1 MYPNPFP
8 QYPSE
13 GLTDQM
19 RMNQQV
25 MWNNGQYGYPHNSFK
40 NTHQY
45 ATSHNQDWS
54 QYEPAHEF
62 QRPQLPPQPQ
72 TVLNNPDNIRV
83 TLQDEKEWKELHELG
98 NEMLVLSVGRM
109 LSPQLNYLVTGL
121 NTHENYSF
129 GLKLKRLNTNILK
142 RVEGG
147 WEESKIKVKAS
158 WESNEIFLDTKEG
171 FVWMEDEVS
180 FERAKIYSE
189 KKRTRIVTET
199 EEKRQEGLLIN
210 TRCRYIPVLSI
221 YSQKSEIAR
230 EFLKSFEI
238 EKTQFVA
245 VTCVKNTAVVNW
257 KTAKNK
263 FARVDYKKNLN
274 RKRSSLVFGSK
285 ESENDSGILSANN
298 TMASSRD
305 SKIVAKRRQ
314 EDSECYQATV
324 STMGVPQSNGN
335 SNLELLLTR
344 GPSTSTV
351 AHYTP
356 NFSNYNVTPG
366 VPTFAFSTEKL
377 SNGAPQY
384 SMNDFRPLDQA
395 SMATNNLLISL
406 QSQPIPCRT
415 VHHNMEQAGHQG
427 ITRPT
432 GPSNKSSWDNNN
444 VTLDF
449 SQNSNY

>member
-19 RMNQQV
+19 RMNQHV
-25 MWNNGQYGYPHNSFK
+25 MWNNGQYGYPQNAFL
-40 NTHQY
+40 NTQPH
-45 ATSHNQDWS
+45 AVSHHWS
-54 QYEPAHEF
+54 QQGPAHEF

-72 TVLNNPDNIRV
+72 TVIDNSDNIRV
-83 TLQDEKEWKELHELG
+83 TLKDEKEWKELHKLR

-109 LSPQLNYLVTGL
+109 LFPQLNYLVTGL
-121 NTHENYSF
+121 NTHENYTF
-129 GLKLKRLNTNILK
+129 GLKLKRLNSNILK
-142 RVEGG
+142 RNEGG

-158 WESNEIFLDTKEG
+158 WESNEIFSDTCKG
-171 FVWMEDEVS
+171 SVWMEQGV
-180 FERAKIYSE
+180 FFKTAKIYSE

-221 YSQKSEIAR
+221 YSQESEIASR
-230 EFLKSFEI
+230 QFPKSFEI
-238 EKTQFVA
+238 EVTQFVA

-263 FARVDYKKNLN
+263 FARVDFKENLMKN
-274 RKRSSLVFGSK
+274 RKRDFK
-285 ESENDSGILSANN
+285 ESEDNSGISLADN
-298 TMASSRD
+298 TMTSSH
-305 SKIVAKRRQ
+305 SPIVAK

-335 SNLELLLTR
+335 SNLESLLTH

-351 AHYTP
+351 AHYAP
-356 NFSNYNVTPG
+356 NFLNYNVTPG
-366 VPTFAFSTEKL
+366 VPTFAFSSATV

-384 SMNDFRPLDQA
+384 SMNDCRPLDQA
-395 SMATNNLLISL
+395 SMATNNLLIPC
-406 QSQPIPCRT
+406 QSQPIPCRA
-415 VHHNMEQAGHQG
+415 VHHNMEQVEHQG
-427 ITRPT
+427 ILTRPT

-444 VTLDF
+444 MTLDF
-449 SQNSNY
+449 TQNSNYQF